1 MEKRIYDG
9 RLLILQAHI
18 GNLEELKW
26 YDAFFPS
33 EASFVG
39 WPTENGSHSVLCFD
53 EMLGIGQNCT
63 RAEQEAAWQF
73 VRMILEDEYSDRCY
87 GFPVRVSALEKL
99 MADDAAAISYRID
112 EDGRGGAD

>member
-1 MEKRIYDG
+1 MGEVAIGATFFFDWEMQ
-9 RLLILQAHI
+9 LMQWLQAHI

-39 WPTENGSHSVLCFD
+39 WPTENGSHSALCFD
-53 EMLGIGQNCT
+53 EMLGIGRNCT
-63 RAEQEAAWQF
+63 QAEQEAAWQF

-87 GFPVRVSALEKL
+87 GFPVRVSTLEKL
-99 MADDAAAISYRID
+99 MADDAAAMKAS
-112 EDGRGGAD
+112 